1 MIYSGWKFIL
11 FLVFGGM
18 TSNFICLTF
27 SILRSSSLW
36 RIATIFLSLDKAV
49 YRPVFEPQEEHEAES
64 AFLKN
69 KNFVFV
75 TFRLPQVN

>member
-18 TSNFICLTF
+18 TSNFLK
-27 SILRSSSLW
+27 SIQV
-36 RIATIFLSLDKAV
+36 TILIKII
-49 YRPVFEPQEEHEAES
+49 EEYEAES

-75 TFRLPQVN
+75 TFRLPEVN

>member
-11 FLVFGGM
+11 FLVFGSM
-18 TSNFICLTF
+18 TSNFLK
-27 SILRSSSLW
+27 SIQV
-36 RIATIFLSLDKAV
+36 TILIKIT
-49 YRPVFEPQEEHEAES
+49 EEYETES

-75 TFRLPQVN
+75 TFRLPEVN

>member
-18 TSNFICLTF
+18 SPTSYAELSQFALKLSVKNCHHFLVV
-27 SILRSSSLW
+27 RQSSVLPGNHKS
-36 RIATIFLSLDKAV
+36 
-49 YRPVFEPQEEHEAES
+49 EEHEAES
-64 AFLKN
+64 SFLKN

>member
-18 TSNFICLTF
+18 TSNFMCLTF
-27 SILRSSSLW
+27 SMLRSSSLW

-49 YRPVFEPQEEHEAES
+49 YRPGPVGENSKLSFCYFKAPTSE
-64 AFLKN
+64 LN
-69 KNFVFV
+69 
-75 TFRLPQVN
+75 TFDSD